1 MQLKTQAIQL
11 RLPINFLASFLAA
24 PALKRWGVCNGGVNG
39 GVERA
44 GYHFWRFVNTRIGL
58 F

>member
-1 MQLKTQAIQL
+1 MQLKTRAIQL

-24 PALKRWGVCNGGVNG
+24 PALKRWGVCNGGV
-39 GVERA
+39 ERA

-58 F
+58 S